1 MYETKTAIC
10 ENDVFNSYD
19 IFDEIAELCDSTMKT
34 QENAHK
40 EIRETILKIYQPVI
54 DACQRTVKTRNN
66 IIAGKLRQHITSTL
80 LATEQEGE
88 YQFNRYAMNKRN
100 PDDPEEMWEPEVIVN
115 NISMEAWDPYDCKSY
130 SSAILQAD
138 VEFTVPSVVLRTT
151 IHGTQPIAVTPD
163 LLQEMFPELLCTRN
177 MSDDYNPQDKNWF
190 TANSTHVVVK
200 FRLCKEYWE
209 PYADDQYTRTP
220 RMFIP
225 R

>member
-1 MYETKTAIC
+1 MFKKAAVCNNTMET
-10 ENDVFNSYD
+10 DYD
-19 IFDEIAELCDSTMKT
+19 IFDSIGELCDSTIKT

-40 EIRETILKIYQPVI
+40 EIRQRVLDIYKPVI
-54 DACQRTVKTRNN
+54 AACERTVRTRNN
-66 IIAGKLRQHITSTL
+66 IIAGKLRQHITSKL
-80 LATEQEGE
+80 QATEVEGE

-100 PDDPEEMWEPEVIVN
+100 PDDPEEMWEPEVMVN

-130 SSAILQAD
+130 SAAILQAD
-138 VEFTVPSVVLRTT
+138 VVFEVPSVVLRTT

-163 LLQEMFPELLCTRN
+163 LLQEMFPELLSTRH
-177 MSDDYNPQDKNWF
+177 MSDDYNSQDNNWF